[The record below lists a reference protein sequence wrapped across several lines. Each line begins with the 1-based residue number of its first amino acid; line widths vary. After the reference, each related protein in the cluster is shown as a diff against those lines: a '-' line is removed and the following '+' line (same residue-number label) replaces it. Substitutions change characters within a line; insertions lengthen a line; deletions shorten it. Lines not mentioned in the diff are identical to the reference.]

1 MKVLASSEQC
11 TSARR
16 IRRSG
21 AQLSEL
27 QMARSRATDALAPAD
42 LQGKKTVSLGG
53 QMLDSP
59 VAGQCGEM
67 AGGVT
72 RAPGRGRDVPA
83 AEDEEKLPPGGS
95 SGSRRLWRVL
105 KAALPV
111 QVALLLMYCVA
122 CLMEP
127 HCCDLL
133 NNFHASFGP
142 QLSVRLGYCATEA
155 HSWARGGASASA
167 AAMTSLWNAQTG
179 EAHALAAERA
189 EAAAPARQLCAV

>member
-11 TSARR
+11 ASARR

-27 QMARSRATDALAPAD
+27 QMTRSRATDALAPAD
-42 LQGKKTVSLGG
+42 LQGNKRDDWRSDQGPRQRAGRSGSGRGG
-53 QMLDSP
+53 EAPSMRLEWQPPP
-59 VAGQCGEM
+59 VA
-67 AGGVT
+67 
-72 RAPGRGRDVPA
+72 RAQG
-83 AEDEEKLPPGGS
+83 
-95 SGSRRLWRVL
+95 
-105 KAALPV
+105 ALPV

-142 QLSVRLGYCATEA
+142 QLRDIATECR
-155 HSWARGGASASA
+155 WRGCPRHDGFTAISVYEEQIVS
-167 AAMTSLWNAQTG
+167 
-179 EAHALAAERA
+179 
-189 EAAAPARQLCAV
+189 